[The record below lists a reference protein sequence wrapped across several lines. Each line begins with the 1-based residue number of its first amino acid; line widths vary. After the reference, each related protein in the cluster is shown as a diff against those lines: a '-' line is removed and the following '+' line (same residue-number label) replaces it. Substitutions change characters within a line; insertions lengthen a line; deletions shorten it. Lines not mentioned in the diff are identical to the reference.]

1 MAEPTADFT
10 WKRND
15 RIMPLTSNRHQI
27 FTSENQSML
36 QVRKVSRNE
45 AALSQTHPNRIVS
58 LQIYLND
65 SAALG
70 DYVCEAKNHL
80 GSLTR
85 TIKLLNGTKP
95 AAPRFIQLRGANSN
109 TLDIDIGAKR
119 STAPDLMDI
128 LSYRFEI
135 ISLDEYRTNGNLW
148 TTARVIEKAFTD
160 GMTYVIDS
168 LKANTTY
175 LVRVASKNLAGMSD
189 WCGPQN
195 LTTTAKEQT
204 RLAMP
209 FNSSNTNCAID
220 VNLLLLMIIV
230 GTLTIFR

>member
-1 MAEPTADFT
+1 M
-10 WKRND
+10 
-15 RIMPLTSNRHQI
+15 
-27 FTSENQSML
+27 
-36 QVRKVSRNE
+36 
-45 AALSQTHPNRIVS
+45 
-58 LQIYLND
+58 
-65 SAALG
+65 
-70 DYVCEAKNHL
+70 
-80 GSLTR
+80 
-85 TIKLLNGTKP
+85 NGTKP

-119 STAPDLMDI
+119 SSTPHLMEV

-135 ISLDEYRTNGNLW
+135 ISLDDYRNNGNLW
-148 TTARVIEKAFTD
+148 TSARAIEKASTD

-168 LKANTTY
+168 LKPNATY

-209 FNSSNTNCAID
+209 FNGANVNCLID
-220 VNLLLLMIIV
+220 STLFMTMIV
-230 GTLTIFR
+230 FGTLAIFR

>member
-1 MAEPTADFT
+1 M
-10 WKRND
+10 
-15 RIMPLTSNRHQI
+15 
-27 FTSENQSML
+27 
-36 QVRKVSRNE
+36 NE
-45 AALSQTHPNRIVS
+45 
-58 LQIYLND
+58 

-80 GSLTR
+80 GTLKR

-95 AAPRFIQLRGANSN
+95 AAPQFIQLRGANSN

-119 STAPDLMDI
+119 SSAPDIMDV

-135 ISLDEYRTNGNLW
+135 ISLDEYRANGNLW
-148 TTARVIEKAFTD
+148 TTARVVEKAFTD

-168 LKANTTY
+168 LKPNATY

-204 RLAMP
+204 RVAM
-209 FNSSNTNCAID
+209 SSNATNTSRMID
-220 VNLLLLMIIV
+220 TVLFVMMMIL
-230 GTLTIFR
+230 GTVAIFR